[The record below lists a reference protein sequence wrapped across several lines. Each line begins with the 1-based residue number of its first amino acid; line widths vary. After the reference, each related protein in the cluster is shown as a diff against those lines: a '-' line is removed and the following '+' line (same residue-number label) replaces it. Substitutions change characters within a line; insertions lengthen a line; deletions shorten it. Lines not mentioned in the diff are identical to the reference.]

1 MPDSK
6 IWIKIGS
13 PRGLMKILDK
23 NHHIWGD
30 FGLDKNREFGHLLTQ
45 AFEGT
50 FGGPLGIQYCTSAT
64 LDRT

>member
-23 NHHIWGD
+23 NHHILGD
-30 FGLDKNREFGHLLTQ
+30 FGLDKNRVFGHLLTQ

-50 FGGPLGIQYCTSAT
+50 FGGPRPPLGT
-64 LDRT
+64 LSG